1 MSPRFDMG
9 KHLSDSLNEMA
20 DLHAAGHAML
30 GHRPSQPS
38 FWFYGL
44 AVDAMG
50 GEKFARTTFTRERL
64 NANAQAMLAEI
75 DLTEHTRWCIC
86 NDRDLAG
93 IGECCYSCANDAHGW
108 CSHDCASYVAEIH
121 FERTAV
127 AS

>member
-1 MSPRFDMG
+1 MTRFNLG

-20 DLHAAGHAML
+20 DLHAAGQAML
-30 GHRPSQPS
+30 GHRPSNPT

-50 GEKFARTTFTRERL
+50 GEKYDRTYRTRERL
-64 NANAQAMLAEI
+64 NANAVALLDLI
-75 DLTEHTRWCIC
+75 DLREHTRWCIC

-93 IGECCYSCANDAHGW
+93 IGDRCYACAADAHERCTYE
-108 CSHDCASYVAEIH
+108 CSHYVAEIH

-127 AS
+127 TA